1 MRKIQL
7 YKNTERGIYIGA
19 IDAIT
24 KAYIRKNEVFADAFN
39 YFMYDGDQVIQPECL
54 KELDPTEIA
63 ILLNEKDTMEISDP
77 IVRRYA
83 QDYQIHLINPNQIAD
98 EELEKFQSSLREV
111 MGCIKYSKSKE
122 KLAAFINN
130 NPRMNME
137 AAAARVIEAINHV
150 PIRIQEGDGKFNMCE
165 AIEEMIKDGR
175 EVGRQEGQ
183 NRINQLNILLSKE
196 NRGEDIIKAAEDRE
210 YQEQLFKEFNL

>member
-7 YKNTERGIYIGA
+7 YKNTGRGIYIGA

-39 YFMYDGDQVIQPECL
+39 YFMYDGVQVIQPERL
-54 KELDPTEIA
+54 KELDSTEIA
-63 ILLNEKDTMEISDP
+63 ILLNEKDTTDKKAVQVE
-77 IVRRYA
+77 A
-83 QDYQIHLINPNQIAD
+83 QQ
-98 EELEKFQSSLREV
+98 
-111 MGCIKYSKSKE
+111 KYRDIL
-122 KLAAFINN
+122 KLAAFISN

-175 EVGRQEGQ
+175 EAGREVGRQEGQ
-183 NRINQLNILLSKE
+183 NRINQLIILLSKE
-196 NRGEDIIKAAEDRE
+196 NRGEDIIKAAKDRE

>member
-7 YKNTERGIYIGA
+7 YKNTGRGIYIGA

-39 YFMYDGDQVIQPECL
+39 YFMYDGAQVIQPERL
-54 KELDPTEIA
+54 KELDSTEIA
-63 ILLNEKDTMEISDP
+63 ILLNEKDGDI
-77 IVRRYA
+77 
-83 QDYQIHLINPNQIAD
+83 L
-98 EELEKFQSSLREV
+98 
-111 MGCIKYSKSKE
+111 
-122 KLAAFINN
+122 KLAAFISN

-175 EVGRQEGQ
+175 EAGREVGRQEGQ
-183 NRINQLNILLSKE
+183 NRINQLIILLSKE
-196 NRGEDIIKAAEDRE
+196 NRGEDIIKAAKDRE